1 MSDKK
6 LLNENTIRRFMKL
19 ANVDTMTDNFI
30 SERYTKDDELEE
42 NNAEEEVVEEEN
54 TAEVED
60 PEDNPVKEE
69 FELTTEEEEDAMAAD
84 DMGDD
89 MEMDAEMGDMDAVD
103 EGDADISLT
112 EEEAQLLID
121 LGSRLEAAMGDA
133 GEDDM
138 GDMDDMDDMDDMG
151 DDMDDMEA
159 DPADDDMEAEDEMA
173 PGMRNTYM
181 QEEIVNEVLKRVTQR
196 IIREKMKRK

>member
-1 MSDKK
+1 MSDKN

-30 SERYTKDDELEE
+30 SEMGAAYKKHEKPEAQKE
-42 NNAEEEVVEEEN
+42 AVEEEEVVEEEI
-54 TAEVED
+54 
-60 PEDNPVKEE
+60 
-69 FELTTEEEEDAMAAD
+69 ELTNEEEDDMPEDDMADD

-89 MEMDAEMGDMDAVD
+89 MEMDAEMGDMDMAD
-103 EGDADISLT
+103 DGDADISLT

-121 LGSRLEAAMGDA
+121 LGARLEAAMGDA
-133 GEDDM
+133 EEDM
-138 GDMDDMDDMDDMG
+138 GDMDDEPMDAEPEMDDEPVDDMG
-151 DDMDDMEA
+151 
-159 DPADDDMEAEDEMA
+159 AEDEPEDDAM
-173 PGMRNTYM
+173 M

>member
-30 SERYTKDDELEE
+30 SEMGAAYKKHEKPEDQNEAVE
-42 NNAEEEVVEEEN
+42 EEEVVEEATDE
-54 TAEVED
+54 EVVE
-60 PEDNPVKEE
+60 EE
-69 FELTTEEEEDAMAAD
+69 FELTTEEEEDMPE
-84 DMGDD
+84 DD
-89 MEMDAEMGDMDAVD
+89 MEMDAEMGDMAMADD
-103 EGDADISLT
+103 GDADISLT

-133 GEDDM
+133 GEEDMGDM
-138 GDMDDMDDMDDMG
+138 GDMDDEPVDDIG
-151 DDMDDMEA
+151 
-159 DPADDDMEAEDEMA
+159 AEDEPEDDAM
-173 PGMRNTYM
+173 M
-181 QEEIVNEVLKRVTQR
+181 QEDIVNEVLKRVTQR

>member
-30 SERYTKDDELEE
+30 SEMGAAYKAHEKEE
-42 NNAEEEVVEEEN
+42 KNEAVEEEEVVEEATDE
-54 TAEVED
+54 EVVE
-60 PEDNPVKEE
+60 EE
-69 FELTTEEEEDAMAAD
+69 FELTTEEEEDMPE
-84 DMGDD
+84 DD
-89 MEMDAEMGDMDAVD
+89 MEMDAEMGDMDMAD
-103 EGDADISLT
+103 DGDADISLT

-133 GEDDM
+133 GEEDM
-138 GDMDDMDDMDDMG
+138 GDMDDEPMDDEPMDDMG
-151 DDMDDMEA
+151 AEEEPEDDAM
-159 DPADDDMEAEDEMA
+159 
-173 PGMRNTYM
+173 M
-181 QEEIVNEVLKRVTQR
+181 QEDIVNEVLKRVTQR

>member
-1 MSDKK
+1 MSDKN

-30 SERYTKDDELEE
+30 SEMGYGKSYKADEEDREKMEEAANEDDDKEKMEE
-42 NNAEEEVVEEEN
+42 SNDEEVVEE
-54 TAEVED
+54 D
-60 PEDNPVKEE
+60 
-69 FELTTEEEEDAMAAD
+69 FELTTEEEDDA
-84 DMGDD
+84 
-89 MEMDAEMGDMDAVD
+89 MEMDAEMGDMDAAD
-103 EGDADISLT
+103 DGDADISLT

-133 GEDDM
+133 GEDAMDDM
-138 GDMDDMDDMDDMG
+138 DDEPMDDMDDMDDEPM
-151 DDMDDMEA
+151 DDMDDEE
-159 DPADDDMEAEDEMA
+159 DPA
-173 PGMRNTYM
+173 PGMRDSYM

>member
-30 SERYTKDDELEE
+30 SEMGYGNSYKKNEKELEE
-42 NNAEEEVVEEEN
+42 TTETTEEVVEEATDEEVVEEELDLS
-54 TAEVED
+54 EQD
-60 PEDNPVKEE
+60 
-69 FELTTEEEEDAMAAD
+69 EEEL
-84 DMGDD
+84 DMGD
-89 MEMDAEMGDMDAVD
+89 EMDMDMGDVSDA
-103 EGDADISLT
+103 EPMGEADISLT

-121 LGSRLEAAMGDA
+121 LGDRLKEAMTA
-133 GEDDM
+133 GSEEDM
-138 GDMDDMDDMDDMG
+138 VGAAEEPE
-151 DDMDDMEA
+151 MEE
-159 DPADDDMEAEDEMA
+159 PEMEEEEEEEEDEGEM
-173 PGMRNTYM
+173 M

>member
-30 SERYTKDDELEE
+30 SEMGKAYKMKHADDKELEE
-42 NNAEEEVVEEEN
+42 TVAEEEVVEEATDEDV
-54 TAEVED
+54 VE
-60 PEDNPVKEE
+60 EE
-69 FELTTEEEEDAMAAD
+69 IELTTEEEDMAAD

-121 LGSRLEAAMGDA
+121 LGSRLEAAMGADE
-133 GEDDM
+133 GEPEMDIADEPMDDEPEM
-138 GDMDDMDDMDDMG
+138 DEEEPMDDM
-151 DDMDDMEA
+151 A
-159 DPADDDMEAEDEMA
+159 AEDEPEDDAM
-173 PGMRNTYM
+173 M